1 MAVQLLENWLLKEQE
16 KIQTKYRH
24 LNHISVV
31 EPNIL
36 FCCRTKH
43 SFYWGFHCRVLSS
56 TGAIWNFKD
65 DCQSRNSWLSD
76 RTVTREP

>member
-24 LNHISVV
+24 LNQVSVV
-31 EPNIL
+31 EPDIL
-36 FCCRTKH
+36 
-43 SFYWGFHCRVLSS
+43 FYWGFHCRILSS
-56 TGAIWNFKD
+56 AGTIWDFKD

-76 RTVTREP
+76 RAVIRKS

>member
-36 FCCRTKH
+36 LL
-43 SFYWGFHCRVLSS
+43 GIPLSS
-56 TGAIWNFKD
+56 IILYRSYLGLQRRLSIEEFVAIRQ
-65 DCQSRNSWLSD
+65 DCY
-76 RTVTREP
+76 